1 MVDREAG
8 RALHRQLADL
18 LRDQIT
24 SGTLGPGDRLPAED
38 YLAQTY
44 DMSRTAV
51 RRAIELLVYEG
62 LLIKARGLRTQVREQ
77 PVRQVV
83 LLNAEDTAETRMPGE
98 AERLALG
105 IPAGEPVL
113 VVRRMTG
120 ETEVYAGAATTIRA
134 AG

>member
-1 MVDREAG
+1 MVDRDAG

-24 SGTLGPGDRLPAED
+24 SGTLVPGAALPSET
-38 YLAQTY
+38 YLGQTY

-51 RRAIELLVYEG
+51 RRAIELLVHEG
-62 LLIKARGLRTQVREQ
+62 LLIKARGLRTRVREQ
-77 PVRQVV
+77 RERQVV
-83 LLNAEDTAETRMPGE
+83 ILEPGDDVETRMPAE
-98 AERLALG
+98 MERLTLG

-113 VVRRMTG
+113 IVRRVTG
-120 ETEVYAGAATTIRA
+120 ETEVYAGAATTVRA